1 MADSISEWIG
11 RLKAGDAE
19 AAQNLWD
26 RYAQALVKAARKKL
40 GGVPRTV
47 ADEED
52 VAQSVFSSICRGA
65 AAGRFS
71 DVRSRDELWWLLL
84 SITTQKVVDHIRREL
99 AQKRGGGQVQTESQL
114 ADDRGQTNRLNF
126 DNLIGKSPTPDFLV
140 LLDEQYNRLLDKL
153 GDARLQEIAVSRV
166 EGYTVAEIAARLA
179 IGTRAVERKLQLI
192 RTAWSRDFSEIDV
205 GP

>member
-40 GGVPRTV
+40 GDVPRTV

-114 ADDRGQTNRLNF
+114 ADDREQTNRLTF

-140 LLDEQYNRLLDKL
+140 LLDEQYKRLLDKL

-166 EGYTVAEIAARLA
+166 EGYTVAEIAAKLA

-192 RTAWSRDFSEIDV
+192 RTAWSRDFPDIDV
-205 GP
+205 QP

>member
-1 MADSISEWIG
+1 MSRMTDSISEWIG
-11 RLKAGDAE
+11 RLKTGDAE

-40 GGVPRTV
+40 GDVPRTV

-84 SITTQKVVDHIRREL
+84 STTTQKVVDHIRREL
-99 AQKRGGGQVQTESQL
+99 AQ
-114 ADDRGQTNRLNF
+114 
-126 DNLIGKSPTPDFLV
+126 
-140 LLDEQYNRLLDKL
+140 
-153 GDARLQEIAVSRV
+153 
-166 EGYTVAEIAARLA
+166 
-179 IGTRAVERKLQLI
+179 
-192 RTAWSRDFSEIDV
+192 
-205 GP
+205 